1 MIRNYKNYN
10 IQQRKDGRYT
20 VTITGHGHRTY
31 FYGRTKKEVQQKLE
45 VFVAEL
51 NNAAQLPYELNN
63 PTKYMSLKNWA
74 YICLNNYCIAS
85 IQGNTYIAYEGLI
98 RMHFGELGDM
108 PIGRITNLMVQN
120 HIPKL
125 SHLVDENGLSE
136 NYLTRL
142 RTFMHMVF
150 EYAVQNNLITHN
162 PANGVRIPKTGIF
175 ENRAIR
181 LTVSSRPCA
190 SRIVL

>member
-20 VTITGHGHRTY
+20 VTITDHGHRTY

-51 NNAAQLPYELNN
+51 NNAAQLQYELNN

-85 IQGNTYIAYEGLI
+85 IQGNTYIAYERLI

-120 HIPKL
+120 HITKL
-125 SHLVDENGLSE
+125 SRLVDENGLSE

-150 EYAVQNNLITHN
+150 EYLQPIKLDHV
-162 PANGVRIPKTGIF
+162 PK
-175 ENRAIR
+175 N
-181 LTVSSRPCA
+181 SKKDC
-190 SRIVL
+190 